1 MGSYASLYISDF
13 EFYSYKS
20 AIEHE
25 VMTLFR
31 ESDKKRLDWKDD
43 DGEERVTYKYSNTV
57 RNIKLR
63 LDIMGFNL
71 DKAKEEFITY
81 NNVEESFSV
90 LVDNKFVELDFE
102 GYNFYKWLD
111 TLGRIANKPFNIWEQ
126 MRFPKDNKQESIME
140 HYILNEHHDGESLFG
155 FKSTDFRFVLR
166 AVLEIFEDGE
176 ECSIDYSD
184 LIDGGYYE
192 ESDEIAKSSLEYL
205 YQKTL
210 SNQKILILTEGST
223 DISIIKE
230 TMSILYPDVR
240 DYYSFMDFNNSNAPG
255 SASALVNSVKA
266 FIGSGINNKIIALFD
281 NDTAAYDAAKQLKKI
296 QIPSNIKVLHYPNIE
311 IAKKYPTLGPISGTT
326 LCDINGLAC
335 SIELYLGEDIL
346 LNESEEF
353 TPIQWKGYNQS
364 LKQYQGEILNKEQLI
379 KNYLQ
384 LLKDVE
390 TGSVLMSY
398 HDWTGMEKILQ
409 MIFTAFDL
417 E

>member
-1 MGSYASLYISDF
+1 MGSYASLYIRDF

-20 AIEHE
+20 AIEPE

-31 ESDKKRLDWKDD
+31 ESDKKEQHWIDE
-43 DGEERVTYKYSNTV
+43 DGEERVTFKYSNTV
-57 RNIKLR
+57 KNIKLR
-63 LDIMGFNL
+63 LDIMGYSL
-71 DKAKEEFITY
+71 DKAQEEFVTY
-81 NNVEESFSV
+81 NNGELDFSV
-90 LVDNKFVELDFE
+90 LIDDTFVELDFE
-102 GYNFYKWLD
+102 GYSFYKWLD
-111 TLGRIANKPFNIWEQ
+111 TLRRIINKPFNIWQQ
-126 MRFPKDNKQESIME
+126 MRLPKSNKQESLME
-140 HYILNEHHDGESLFG
+140 HYILNEHEHGESLFG

-166 AVLEIFEDGE
+166 AVLEAFEDDD

-192 ESDEIAKSSLEYL
+192 ESDEIAMSSLDYL

-230 TMSILYPDVR
+230 TMSVLYPDVL

-255 SASALVNSVKA
+255 SASALVNYVKA

-311 IAKKYPTLGPISGTT
+311 LANEYPTLGPTNGTT
-326 LCDINGLAC
+326 VCDINGLAC

-346 LNESEEF
+346 FNESEQL
-353 TPIQWKGYNQS
+353 TPIQWKGYNQA

-379 KNYLQ
+379 KKYIQ

-390 TGSVLMSY
+390 TGSVLMSC
-398 HDWTGMEKILQ
+398 HDWTGMEKILR
-409 MIFTAFDL
+409 MIFTAFD
-417 E
+417 